1 MPASRPALACVRG
14 DAVSSTVTLG
24 MAINAVRFW
33 EGVFDKAAGDLAI
46 ASSTPERVE
55 ARRRFDA
62 ANARL
67 EQVLNRR
74 DRLVCEAQGL
84 RWLWPAGEDADG

>member
-1 MPASRPALACVRG
+1 MSRPAFAL
-14 DAVSSTVTLG
+14 VSGAAAPSTVTLG
-24 MAINAVRFW
+24 MALAAVRFW

-46 ASSTPERVE
+46 AADTPERIE

-67 EQVLNRR
+67 EQALNRR
-74 DRLVCEAQGL
+74 DRLICESEGI
-84 RWLWPAGEDADG
+84 RWLWVAGEGGE